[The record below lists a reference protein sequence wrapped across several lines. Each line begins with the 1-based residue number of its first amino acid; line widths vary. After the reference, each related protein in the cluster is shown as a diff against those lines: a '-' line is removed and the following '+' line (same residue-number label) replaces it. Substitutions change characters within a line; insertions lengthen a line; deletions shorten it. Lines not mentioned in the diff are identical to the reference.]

1 MNPAEVSGLLNF
13 ACYCAAQLP
22 ELQLNAAKPVRAHVE

>member
-1 MNPAEVSGLLNF
+1 MNPAEMSGLLNF

-22 ELQLNAAKPVRAHVE
+22 NLQLDAAKPVTAHVE